1 MDLRKVNYSSRIIG
15 LGMLLKKDDALIVVD
30 VQRDFLPGGSLA
42 VPDGDSVVPI
52 LNCYLHRF
60 RTARLPIVATRDWHP
75 PNHSSFITEGG
86 SWPPHCMQDTRGAE
100 FAEQL
105 ELPEEAMLF
114 SKATRVDVD
123 AYSGFEG
130 TNLQQY
136 LRDAGVSRV
145 FIGGLATDYCVLAT
159 VKDALSAGL
168 EVIVLGDAVRAVNV
182 EPGDGD
188 KALDEMLSV
197 GATIIELAAIDVNG

>member
-1 MDLRKVNYSSRIIG
+1 MNGV
-15 LGMLLKKDDALIVVD
+15 GMLLKENDALIVVD

-42 VPDGDSVVPI
+42 VPDGDSVVPV
-52 LNCYLHRF
+52 LNGYLRRF
-60 RTARLPIVATRDWHP
+60 QAAGLPIVATRDWHP
-75 PNHSSFITEGG
+75 PNHCSFISEGG
-86 SWPPHCMQDTRGAE
+86 SWPPHCIQDTRGAE

-105 ELPEEAMLF
+105 ELPEEAVLV

-123 AYSGFEG
+123 AYSGFDG

-136 LRDAGVSRV
+136 LRDARVRRV

-159 VKDALSAGL
+159 VKDALGAGFD
-168 EVIVLGDAVRAVNV
+168 VIVLADAVRAVNV

-188 KALDEMLSV
+188 KALDEMLSA
-197 GATIIELAAIDVNG
+197 GATVIELAAIGANG